1 MRIYL
6 INTFK
11 SKGLGFFIGILVP
24 FFIIKCSDEVKTNS
38 PPAVKDGMVLIPAG
52 EFQMGSEG
60 DQARDDESPIHRV
73 GVDAFWM
80 DQTEVTNAEFKAF
93 IDATGYITTA
103 EKKPNWE
110 ELKKELPP
118 DTPKP
123 NDSLLQ
129 AASLVFESTDGPVN
143 LNDFGAWWQWKPKAS
158 WRHPRGE
165 GSSLEGKM
173 NHPVVHISWY
183 DAQAYAAWVGKRLPT
198 EAEWEWAASGGKKKA
213 KYPWGNES
221 VTEGAPKANSWEGS
235 FPYQNTLRD
244 QFFYTAPVASFE
256 PNPFGLFDMAGNV
269 WEWCSDWYDYT
280 YYESLEPKKAIN
292 PQGPEVPYD
301 PYQPYLKQKVMRGGS
316 FLCNDTYCSGYR
328 VASRMKSTP
337 DTGLQHTGFRLVKS
351 ADL

>member
-24 FFIIKCSDEVKTNS
+24 FFIIKCRDEVKTNS
-38 PPAVKDGMVLIPAG
+38 PPAVKDGMVLIPSG

-60 DQARDDESPIHRV
+60 DQARDDESPNHHV

-93 IDATGYITTA
+93 VDATGYITTA

-143 LNDFGAWWQWKPKAS
+143 LND
-158 WRHPRGE
+158 
-165 GSSLEGKM
+165 
-173 NHPVVHISWY
+173 
-183 DAQAYAAWVGKRLPT
+183 
-198 EAEWEWAASGGKKKA
+198 
-213 KYPWGNES
+213 
-221 VTEGAPKANSWEGS
+221 
-235 FPYQNTLRD
+235 LR
-244 QFFYTAPVASFE
+244 
-256 PNPFGLFDMAGNV
+256 
-269 WEWCSDWYDYT
+269 
-280 YYESLEPKKAIN
+280 
-292 PQGPEVPYD
+292 
-301 PYQPYLKQKVMRGGS
+301 
-316 FLCNDTYCSGYR
+316 
-328 VASRMKSTP
+328 
-337 DTGLQHTGFRLVKS
+337 
-351 ADL
+351 